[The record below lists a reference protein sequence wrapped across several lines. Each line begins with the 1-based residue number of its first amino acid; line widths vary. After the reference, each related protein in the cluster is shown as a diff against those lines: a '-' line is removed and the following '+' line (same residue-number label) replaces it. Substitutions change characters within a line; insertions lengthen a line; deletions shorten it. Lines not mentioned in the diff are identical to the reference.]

1 MDTVPYLQPKETLRV
16 LFVEDDE
23 DDLGLILRE
32 LKKADLRVE
41 ALVAQTKADFM
52 AHLAGGRLDVVIA
65 DYQLGGWTG
74 IDALQTMRALQ
85 NTTPFILVTGALG
98 DELAVDCVQE
108 GISDYVLK
116 DRLAR
121 LPVAIRRAV
130 KDVAVGKQ
138 HQEAVD
144 KVRDTENL
152 FRTLAEAIDS
162 AIFVYTGSK
171 CIYANSEAETITGFN
186 REELFAMSSLEIVEP
201 ESRQYVIEM
210 GFRGMG
216 IDDSARAREVK
227 IRTKSGA
234 SRWLN
239 MTSRTIEIGG
249 RLSRLVTAHDVT
261 EIRAADEEMRRL
273 AATDPL
279 TGLANYRRL
288 MGTFEAECSR
298 SQRTGRAFSLMLLD
312 LDHLK
317 KINDIHGHS
326 IGSRAICRVGQILQ
340 TQCRS
345 VDLAARYGGDEF
357 VLILPE
363 TGASAARNV
372 ARRIVGAVRRDP
384 EAPQISV
391 SFGLATC
398 PDHGR
403 TFKEVLGVADRGMY
417 SMKGERDRPS
427 PCLDPEIL
435 VS

>member
-1 MDTVPYLQPKETLRV
+1 MNS
-16 LFVEDDE
+16 
-23 DDLGLILRE
+23 
-32 LKKADLRVE
+32 
-41 ALVAQTKADFM
+41 
-52 AHLAGGRLDVVIA
+52 LDIV
-65 DYQLGGWTG
+65 
-74 IDALQTMRALQ
+74 DA
-85 NTTPFILVTGALG
+85 
-98 DELAVDCVQE
+98 
-108 GISDYVLK
+108 
-116 DRLAR
+116 
-121 LPVAIRRAV
+121 
-130 KDVAVGKQ
+130 
-138 HQEAVD
+138 
-144 KVRDTENL
+144 
-152 FRTLAEAIDS
+152 
-162 AIFVYTGSK
+162 
-171 CIYANSEAETITGFN
+171 
-186 REELFAMSSLEIVEP
+186 

-227 IRTKSGA
+227 IRTRSGA

-249 RLSRLVTAHDVT
+249 RLGRLVTAYDVT

-317 KINDIHGHS
+317 KINDSHGHAV
-326 IGSRAICRVGQILQ
+326 GSRAICRVGQILQ

-363 TGASAARNV
+363 TGGNAARNV
-372 ARRIVGAVRRDP
+372 AHRIAAAVKRDS
-384 EAPQISV
+384 EAPLISV

-398 PDHGR
+398 PEHGR
-403 TFKEVLGVADRGMY
+403 TFKDVLRVADMDMY
-417 SMKGERDRPS
+417 SMKGDREGQNLAA
-427 PCLDPEIL
+427 LDPEI
-435 VS
+435 VAS